1 MDIRDLIKAMKAAAP
16 MVSTSRDQ
24 MKRIAVSRSR
34 VRACDGYCA
43 IHIWD
48 AFGKDEDVGFIA
60 YIDPR
65 DIDVVDKIV
74 RAKMP
79 RVAVAKKTK
88 PEPIPAGTDWAFD
101 ADGINVAG
109 TTYRL
114 PYGTALGAARE
125 FPETDKVIP
134 KRIVAGDHSW
144 TNPALVSKV
153 CRAFNAIGIKG
164 IGRACTESL
173 GPDIFVGGSS
183 EFRAIAMVMPRRE
196 SESVQEFMKRR
207 MNELS
212 PPVPAKTP
220 EQIAAENLRAQI
232 AALQEQLAKAE
243 GAAA

>member
-43 IHIWD
+43 IHVWD
-48 AFGKDEDVGFIA
+48 AAGKDEDLGFVA

-65 DIDVVDKIV
+65 DIDVIDKIV
-74 RAKMP
+74 RAQMP

-101 ADGINVAG
+101 AYGINVAG

-114 PYGTALGAARE
+114 PYGTALGAACE
-125 FPETDKVIP
+125 FTETDKVIP
-134 KRIVAGDHSW
+134 KRIVTGDHSW
-144 TNPALVSKV
+144 TNPALVANV

-164 IGRACTESL
+164 IGRACTENL
-173 GPDIFVGGSS
+173 GPDIFVGESS

-196 SESVQEFMKRR
+196 SDSVKEFVRRR
-207 MNELS
+207 MDELS
-212 PPVPAKTP
+212 PPAPAKTP
-220 EQIAAENLRAQI
+220 EQIEAERLRKEI
-232 AALQEQLAKAE
+232 AELNSRLAKVE
-243 GAAA
+243 GVAA